1 MSFLRIRL
9 EPASFQGIYALNIPL
24 QAWVATGLFGY
35 EYLRLMSKRALKA
48 YVGSVPKKEL
58 EKQLMDLY
66 QRFPSVKK
74 YYDFVFNPKEEQLI
88 LEAKAKIRNEY
99 FPVKR
104 KRPRA
109 RRSVAQ
115 RYLREFRRLEMDP
128 NWVLDL
134 MLFNLETAQA
144 FSADHKVQEAFY
156 RSMLNSFTEMT
167 HYASLHRL
175 VPEFQPRILRVYR
188 SVQEQQWSF
197 QPDFA
202 RALEDLE

>member
-1 MSFLRIRL
+1 
-9 EPASFQGIYALNIPL
+9 
-24 QAWVATGLFGY
+24 
-35 EYLRLMSKRALKA
+35 MSKRALKA